1 MVPVWVR
8 ALGAASGSLLP
19 STSVRLRSRGAVGT
33 AACHRSFRIGCEAA
47 GADGVGAREPHVASG
62 GPLLWRPRL
71 GLSGRAAPCVLKPP
85 GTPDSRL
92 GTAGP
97 GDRSRRA
104 AVTELCSHEG
114 AASTTAVP
122 GPWNCR
128 HPGRAV
134 TGTSSAVGS
143 QGSPKAPGW
152 PSGPALPS
160 PTPLPR
166 MPPLPEQRR

>member
-1 MVPVWVR
+1 MVQVWVR

-47 GADGVGAREPHVASG
+47 GAGVGAREPHVASG

-71 GLSGRAAPCVLKPP
+71 GQSGRAAPCVLKPP

-104 AVTELCSHEG
+104 AVTELCSYEG

-122 GPWNCR
+122 GPSNCR

-134 TGTSSAVGS
+134 TGTASAVGS

-152 PSGPALPS
+152 PSGPALTDAPPS
-160 PTPLPR
+160 HATPT
-166 MPPLPEQRR
+166 